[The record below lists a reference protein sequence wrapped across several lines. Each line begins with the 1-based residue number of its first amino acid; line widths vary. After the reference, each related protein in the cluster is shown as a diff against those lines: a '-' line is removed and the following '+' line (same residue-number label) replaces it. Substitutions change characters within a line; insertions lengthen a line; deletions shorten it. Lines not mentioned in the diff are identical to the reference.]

1 MTAHSIADQNIDRRS
16 LVKGAAGVAAASL
29 AASAMPLTHAVAA
42 EEAAS
47 NPMVPSF
54 LVKPEPITEFAQTY
68 EYDVV
73 VVGAGEA
80 GLSAVHTALEA
91 GATVA
96 CLQNTDTAFTTGNM
110 AASVDTTQTSPAGV
124 AACVSFVNWK
134 SDYRSNLDLVRSW
147 AENSFEALNWWADEA
162 AKGGVESQAYD
173 TTLTYN
179 GYDIY
184 LHANTYFH
192 CKGAHNDAAQII
204 CQAEAEA
211 GAEFFFNTPAV
222 QLQVA
227 EDGAVT
233 GVIGQDADGNHLL
246 FTAKKGVIMC
256 TGDYSGN
263 KEMREYYC
271 PDVRG
276 FNDSVMLRDGSGYA
290 MGMWAGAVLVPP
302 THTKM
307 IHGEGSPVRLEMP
320 FLFLDTTGH
329 RFMDENCGGRM
340 GYLNNYGRKY
350 IAQTGFTNSNAA
362 KIWSIVPSNWADYI
376 DEWSEVNP
384 YEISTHNAYR
394 DVDSSKWLSADTIEG
409 LADAINAYIDENE
422 WGTEHMDAA
431 TLKEQIDRYN
441 ELCEKGADED
451 FGKDARY
458 LVPIDGAPY
467 YAVPRGSNGV
477 PAILSG
483 LMCDGNGQCLNID
496 MQPITGLYA
505 AGNAAGQFFG
515 GVDYPMNIEGL
526 SIGRAVT
533 SGYVL
538 GAYVASL

>member
-1 MTAHSIADQNIDRRS
+1 MTAQASSASINRRD
-16 LVKGAAGVAAASL
+16 LIKGAAGVAAAGI

-42 EEAAS
+42 EEAAA
-47 NPMVPSF
+47 NPTIPSF

-68 EYDVV
+68 DYDVV

-80 GLSAVHTALEA
+80 GLSAIHTALEA
-91 GATVA
+91 GAKVA

-110 AASVDTTQTSPAGV
+110 AASVDVTKTSEAGIQ
-124 AACVSFVNWK
+124 ACVSFINWK
-134 SDYRSNLDLVRSW
+134 SDFRSDRDLVESW
-147 AENSFEALNWWADEA
+147 AYNSQEALAWWADA
-162 AKGGVESQAYD
+162 AAEGGVESQPYD
-173 TTLTYN
+173 TVLNYN

-192 CKGAHNDAAQII
+192 CAGAHNDAAQVI
-204 CQAEAEA
+204 CQQEQEA
-211 GAEFFFNTPAV
+211 GCDFYFNTPAV
-222 QLQVA
+222 QLQTD
-227 EDGAVT
+227 ESGRVT
-233 GVIGQDADGNHLL
+233 GVIGTDADGNNVLL
-246 FTAKKGVIMC
+246 TASKGVIMC

-271 PDVRG
+271 PDIRG

-362 KIWSIVPSNWADYI
+362 KIWSIVPNNWQDYVE
-376 DEWSEVNP
+376 DWSAANP

-394 DVDSSKWLSADTIEG
+394 DVDPSSWLQADTLEG
-409 LADAINAYIDENE
+409 LAEAINAYIDENE
-422 WGTEHMDAA
+422 WGVEHIDPQ
-431 TLKEQIDRYN
+431 TLVDEVTRYN
-441 ELCEKGADED
+441 ELCAKGEDDD
-451 FGKDARY
+451 FGKNPMY
-458 LVPIDGAPY
+458 MVPIDSAPY
-467 YAVPRGSNGV
+467 FAVPRGSNGV

-496 MQPITGLYA
+496 MQPIEGLYA

-533 SGYVL
+533 SGYVV
-538 GAYVASL
+538 GRYVAGL

>member
-1 MTAHSIADQNIDRRS
+1 MTAQASSASINRRD
-16 LVKGAAGVAAASL
+16 LIKGAAGVAAAGI

-42 EEAAS
+42 EEAAA
-47 NPMVPSF
+47 NPMIPSF

-68 EYDVV
+68 DYDVV

-80 GLSAVHTALEA
+80 GLSAIHTALEA
-91 GATVA
+91 GAKVA

-110 AASVDTTQTSPAGV
+110 AASVDVTKTSEAGIQ
-124 AACVSFVNWK
+124 ACVSFINWK
-134 SDYRSNLDLVRSW
+134 SDFRSDRDLVESW
-147 AENSFEALNWWADEA
+147 AYNSQEALAWWADA
-162 AKGGVESQAYD
+162 AAEGGVESQPYD
-173 TTLTYN
+173 TVLNYN

-192 CKGAHNDAAQII
+192 CAGAHNDAAQVI
-204 CQAEAEA
+204 CQQEQEA
-211 GAEFFFNTPAV
+211 GCDFYFNTPAV
-222 QLQVA
+222 QLQTD
-227 EDGAVT
+227 ESGRVT
-233 GVIGQDADGNHLL
+233 GVIGTDADGNNVLL
-246 FTAKKGVIMC
+246 TASKGVIMC

-271 PDVRG
+271 PDIRG

-362 KIWSIVPSNWADYI
+362 KIWSIVPNNWQDYVE
-376 DEWSEVNP
+376 DWSAANP

-394 DVDSSKWLSADTIEG
+394 DVDPSSWLQADTLEG
-409 LADAINAYIDENE
+409 LAEAINAYIDENE
-422 WGTEHMDAA
+422 WGVEHIDPQ
-431 TLKEQIDRYN
+431 TLVDEVTRYN
-441 ELCEKGADED
+441 ELCAKGEDDD
-451 FGKDARY
+451 FGKNPMY
-458 LVPIDGAPY
+458 MVPIDSAPY

-496 MQPITGLYA
+496 MQPIEGLYA

-533 SGYVL
+533 SGYVV
-538 GAYVASL
+538 GCYVAGL